1 MPPFCPLRP
10 EKAHSRAGTASLLP
24 LPARKGH
31 SVGLNCLPPVTSGPK
46 SPFPGP
52 ESPPFCH
59 LRPGMRRA
67 GDGDLQKNGTSPSK
81 QAVFDGGR
89 SFCGTSPSLVAVGL
103 RHSCGHL
110 SHLRDAS
117 DIRMQSASDIRVR
130 SASDIRVR
138 LASDIRVRS
147 ASDICAVGLRHP
159 CGTSLSFAGHL
170 RHLWRLRTFAAR
182 PPFHRSDGRHCTIS
196 FFDGNFSL
204 FSLFE

>member
-1 MPPFCPLRP
+1 MTPLTTVRPKECLPSAPSGPKRPFCGPEPLR
-10 EKAHSRAGTASLLP
+10 RLP

-117 DIRMQSASDIRVR
+117 DIR
-130 SASDIRVR
+130 VR
-138 LASDIRVRS
+138 LASDIRMQL
-147 ASDICAVGLRHP
+147 ASVTRAGRLCHLQDISVTCGGLGP
-159 CGTSLSFAGHL
+159 LPPGHL
-170 RHLWRLRTFAAR
+170 FIGLTAGIALFRFLTGIFR
-182 PPFHRSDGRHCTIS
+182 
-196 FFDGNFSL
+196 FFRFLNR
-204 FSLFE
+204 

>member
-117 DIRMQSASDIRVR
+117 DIRVR
-130 SASDIRVR
+130 LASDIRVR
-138 LASDIRVRS
+138 LASDIRMQL
-147 ASDICAVGLRHP
+147 ASVTRAGRLCHLQDISVTCGGLGP
-159 CGTSLSFAGHL
+159 LPPGHL
-170 RHLWRLRTFAAR
+170 FIGLTAGIALFRFLTGIFR
-182 PPFHRSDGRHCTIS
+182 
-196 FFDGNFSL
+196 FFRFLNR
-204 FSLFE
+204 